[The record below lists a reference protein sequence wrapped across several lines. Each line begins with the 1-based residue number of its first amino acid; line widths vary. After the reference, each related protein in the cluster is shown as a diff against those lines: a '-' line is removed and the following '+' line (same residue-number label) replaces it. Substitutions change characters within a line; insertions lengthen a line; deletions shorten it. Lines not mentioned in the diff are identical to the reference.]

1 MFKIDEHK
9 ICEQELEEVSKK
21 LKRDFPNI
29 LIEASGGITEE
40 NIQLYAVDS
49 VDIISSS
56 SLVQGYEAVDFSM
69 KISK

>member
-1 MFKIDEHK
+1 MLQNLGD
-9 ICEQELEEVSKK
+9 VSRQ
-21 LKRDFPNI
+21 LKRDFPHI

-40 NIQLYAVDS
+40 NAQLYALAT
-49 VDIISSS
+49 VDIISTS